1 MNLKSVY
8 KQNQTFF
15 LGYFFLL
22 AIAIFV
28 LVADSKK
35 TAFLLL
41 NPYHSDLLNYFF
53 IGVTFIG
60 DGFFSI
66 IVCLVLLLFKK
77 KFLSFMVFTSFATS
91 GILTQ
96 VLKAFISEGRPAIF
110 LKKSN
115 YPYFIDH
122 VTLHNF
128 HSFPSGHTTSA
139 FALVAILAFATKN
152 KKYCLPL
159 LALGALVGYSRI
171 YLGQHFLL
179 DVAVGSFIG
188 VAFSIICWIYFQKY
202 FNKIEPALSNDDEP
216 LLLKEDM
223 KK

>member
-1 MNLKSVY
+1 MTLKSVY

-22 AIAIFV
+22 IIVIF
-28 LVADSKK
+28 LLATDTKK
-35 TAFLLL
+35 ATFLLL
-41 NPYHSDLLNYFF
+41 NPYHSDFLNYFF

-66 IVCLVLLLFKK
+66 IICLILLLFKNR
-77 KFLSFMVFTSFATS
+77 FLSFMIFVSFATS
-91 GILTQ
+91 GIFAQ
-96 VLKAFISEGRPAIF
+96 VLKAFISEGRPAMF
-110 LKKSN
+110 LKNSN

-139 FALVAILAFATKN
+139 FALVAILAFALKN
-152 KKYCLPL
+152 KKYAIPL
-159 LALGALVGYSRI
+159 VALGAMVGYSRI

-179 DVAVGSFIG
+179 DVTVGSFIG
-188 VAFSIICWIYFQKY
+188 VIFSIICWILFQKY
-202 FNKIEPALSNDDEP
+202 FNKIEPVLPNDDEFP
-216 LLLKEDM
+216 LSE
-223 KK
+223 